1 MDFIACLQEQLR
13 LHPAMQ
19 PRDVLKLCYQAA
31 RGAEHLLADT
41 TRARAYFDQ
50 EYAATPVDATLPL
63 LEIIGPEVA
72 RVNIAAWK
80 AAGLPAAWLFRM
92 FVRTASVAAD
102 RFIVSSCSIST
113 IDDYFCTFKHG
124 IELFKIIKYYSIYF
138 DYIAVKLTSRCRSKL
153 PYTKM

>member
-41 TRARAYFDQ
+41 ARARAYFDQ
-50 EYAATPVDATLPL
+50 EYAATPPDASLPL

-80 AAGLPAAWLFRM
+80 AANLPADWLFRPM
-92 FVRTASVAAD
+92 RMCRPPD
-102 RFIVSSCSIST
+102 GWPPRWMRWIS
-113 IDDYFCTFKHG
+113 F
-124 IELFKIIKYYSIYF
+124 
-138 DYIAVKLTSRCRSKL
+138 SRI
-153 PYTKM
+153 M